1 MEVSM
6 SEREVQT
13 WTAIYVAHGR
23 YDELGLHPKTY
34 VEKVRGY
41 NIEDATQKHIESIR
55 RRGRHSLYAEP
66 VLFCG
71 DIQLRRV

>member
-1 MEVSM
+1 M
-6 SEREVQT
+6 SNKEVQT
-13 WTAIYVAHGR
+13 WTAVYVAHGR

-34 VEKVRGY
+34 VEKVKGY
-41 NIEDATQKHIESIR
+41 DLEDATQKHIESIR

-71 DIQLRRV
+71 DIQLRRVNQ